1 MMFTHFDLPQTTGD
15 FIFGMEDGEGDG
27 TVTDIYSVPV
37 KVRNID
43 SVTDLPVDPGRRTP
57 RSSHQANP
65 GEMVEIP
72 LNEDEK
78 CKHLFNQDLYRV
90 YIFNPRELLGRLGN
104 ATVIG

>member
-1 MMFTHFDLPQTTGD
+1 
-15 FIFGMEDGEGDG
+15 MEDVEGDG

-43 SVTDLPVDPGRRTP
+43 SVTDLPVDPERRTP

-72 LNEDEK
+72 LNEGEK
-78 CKHLFNQDLYRV
+78 CKHMCNQDLTFSSTGTPRTSRTLYSDWLVCNTSEQIRLLFHRV
-90 YIFNPRELLGRLGN
+90 VIF
-104 ATVIG
+104 